1 MTEVH
6 AENQTEDR
14 TGNKTRIVL
23 TGAAGLVGQNLVA
36 LIEDRTDID
45 LVCIDKHPENC
56 AIFRK
61 VHPSVQLI
69 EADLAK
75 PGNWTQAFKGA
86 DLVILNHAQIGAL
99 TEDPFIANNITAT
112 AHVLDAARA
121 GEVGRIVHISS
132 SVVNSVADDFY
143 TRSKTEQEQMVLDAG
158 LPVMVLRP
166 TLMFGLFDR
175 KHLGWLA
182 RFMQRQPVFPVPGSG
197 NYIRQPLYAR
207 DFCRIILSCV
217 DNFRPGE
224 IHDISGQEKIT
235 YIDLIRAVRDACGA
249 KVKIVRIPYS
259 AFWGLL
265 RVYALIDRNPPFTT
279 RQLEA
284 LIIPEEFAVI
294 DWPGI
299 FGVPAT
305 PVTEALAETYT
316 DPVYARVVLEF

>member
-1 MTEVH
+1 MSEAPT
-6 AENQTEDR
+6 ADR
-14 TGNKTRIVL
+14 TKIVL
-23 TGAAGLVGQNLVA
+23 TGAAGLVGQNLTVLMKGRA
-36 LIEDRTDID
+36 DID

-61 VHPSVQLI
+61 VHPGVTLI

-75 PGNWTQAFKGA
+75 RGDWAEAFSGA
-86 DLVILNHAQIGAL
+86 DVVILNHAQIGAL
-99 TEDPFIANNITAT
+99 TEEPFIANNVTAT
-112 AHVLDAARA
+112 RHVLEAARA
-121 GEVGRIVHISS
+121 GNVGRIVHISS

-143 TRSKTEQEQMVLDAG
+143 TRSKTEQERMVLDAG

-182 RFMQRQPVFPVPGSG
+182 RFMQRQPIFPVPGSG
-197 NYIRQPLYAR
+197 EYIRQPLYAR
-207 DFCRIILSCV
+207 DFCRIILACV
-217 DNFRPGE
+217 DDFRPGE

-249 KVKIVRIPYS
+249 KAKIVRIPYTV
-259 AFWGLL
+259 FWWLL
-265 RVYALIDRNPPFTT
+265 RVYAMVDKDPPFTT

-284 LIIPEEFAVI
+284 LVIPEEFAVI
-294 DWPGI
+294 DWPGL

-305 PVTEALAETYT
+305 GVADALHETYN
-316 DPVYARVVLEF
+316 DPAYSRIVLEF